1 MASSS
6 RATVAAAAGVTL
18 LGGAA
23 FVSAPAGRAGNLR
36 ATVSATPASAPVS
49 GLEASSVTSMA
60 IASAAV
66 ATCFASRKATANSK
80 HQLVALSAFENEL
93 GVQAPVGF
101 WDPAGFTA
109 DGSTENFAR
118 RRQTELKHGRISMLA
133 TMGYITPEIT
143 GKFPGYLSPSAG
155 LKFADV
161 PNGLAAISKV
171 PAAGWGQILAYMA
184 FCEVSQDQSAGTPAA
199 AGDFG
204 FKVLTASDPEAKKT
218 KLAAELANGRLA
230 MMAIIGMFFQDGLTG
245 SAWGDWANYTASPLR
260 AFENELGVQAPV
272 GFWDPA
278 GFTADGS
285 TENFARRRQTEL
297 KHGRISMLA
306 TMGYITPEITG
317 KFPGYLS
324 PSAGLKFADVPNGLA
339 AISKV
344 PAAGWGQI
352 LAYMAFC
359 EVSQDQSA
367 GTPAAAGDFGFK
379 VLTASDPEAKKTK
392 LAAEL
397 ANGRLAMMAII
408 GMFFQDGLTGSAW
421 GDWAN
426 YTASPLRAF
435 ENELGV
441 QAPVGFWDPAGFT
454 ADGSTENFARR
465 RQTELKHGR
474 ISMLATMGY
483 ITPEITGKFP
493 GYLSPSAGLKFADV
507 PNGLAAISKVP
518 AAGWGQI
525 LAYMAFC
532 EVSQD
537 QSAGTPAAAGDF
549 GFKVLTASDPEAK
562 KTKLAAELANGRLA
576 MMAIIGMFFQ
586 DGLTGSAWGDWANYT
601 ASPLRAFES
610 ELGVQEPVGFWD
622 PVGFTSDGDV
632 VTFKRRRSVEL
643 KHGRISMMAAMGYI
657 TPEITGKLPGYLS
670 PSAGLKFADVP
681 NGLAAVSKVPVAGW
695 AQIAA
700 YFGFVEF
707 SGGFEDYKTGTP
719 GDYGFK
725 VLTSSDPEEKTKK
738 LSAELA
744 NGRLAMMAIIGMFF
758 QDGLTGS
765 AWGDWASYTAS
776 PLRAFENELGVQAPV
791 GFFDPF
797 GLTKDGDTEA
807 FKRRR
812 ATELKNGRVAM
823 LATMG
828 YIAPEYSRFP
838 GFCSPTEGVKFTDVP
853 NGLAALGKVPAAG
866 WMQIFLFLGMVE
878 KGLYTY
884 DSARAPG
891 DYKNAGVL
899 GVPNGSTMAPGEGRN
914 RKLNSELAN
923 GRLAMMAII
932 GMFFQDGLTG
942 SAWGDWAN
950 YAVALTAFENELGV
964 QAPVGFW
971 DPAGFTADGSTE
983 NFARRRQTEL
993 KHGRISMLATMGY
1006 ITPEITGKFPGYLSP
1021 SAGLKFADVPNGLAA
1036 ISKVPAAGWGQILA
1050 YMAFCE
1056 VSQDQS
1062 AGTPAAAGD
1071 FGFKVLTASD
1081 PEAKKTKLAAELAN
1095 GRLAMMAI
1103 IGMFFQDGLTG
1114 SAWGD
1119 WANYTASPL
1128 RAFENELG
1136 VLTASDPEAKK
1147 TKLAAELANGR
1158 LAMMAIIGMFF
1169 QDGLT
1174 GSAWGDWAN
1183 YTASPLRAFE
1193 NELGVQAPVG
1203 FWDPA
1208 GFTADGSTENFAR
1221 RRQTELKHGR
1231 ISMLATMGYITPEIT
1246 GKFPGY
1252 LSPSAGL
1259 KFADVPNGLAAI
1271 SKVPAAG
1278 WGQIL
1283 AYMAFCEVSQDQS
1296 AGTPAAAGDF
1306 GFKVLTAS
1314 DPEAKKTKLAAELAN
1329 GRLAMMAIIGMFFQ
1343 DGLTGS
1349 AWGDWA
1355 NYTASPLRAFENELG
1370 VQAPVGFW
1378 DPAGF
1383 TADGSTENFAR
1394 RRQTELKHGRISMLA
1409 TMGYITPEITGKF
1422 PGYLSPSAGL
1432 KFADVPNGLAA
1443 ISKVPAAGWGQ
1454 ILAYM
1459 AFCEVSQDQSAG
1471 TPAAAGDFG
1480 FKVLTASD
1488 PEAKKT
1494 KLAAELANG
1503 RLAMM
1508 AIIGMFFQDGLTGS
1522 AWGDWANYTA
1532 SPLRAFENELGVQ
1545 APVGFWDPAGFT
1557 ADGSTENFARRRQT
1571 ELKHGR
1577 ISMLA
1582 TMGYITP
1589 EITGKFPGYLSP
1601 SAGLKFADV
1610 PNGLAAISK
1619 VPAAGW
1625 GQILAYMAFCEV
1637 SQDQSAGTPAA
1648 AGDFG
1653 FKVLTAS
1660 DPEAKKTKLAAE
1672 LANGRLAMMA
1682 IIGMFFQDGLT
1693 GSAWGDWANYT
1704 ASPLRAFENE
1714 LGVQAPVGFWDPA
1727 GFTADG
1733 STENFARRRQTEL
1746 KHGRISMLAT
1756 MGYITPEITG
1766 KFPGYLS
1773 PSAGLKFADVPNGLA
1788 AISKVPAAGW
1798 GQILAY
1804 MAFCEVSQDQS
1815 AGTPAAAGDFGF
1827 KVLTASDPE
1836 AKKTK
1841 LAAELANG
1849 RLAMMAIIGMFF
1861 QDGLTGSAWGDW
1873 ANYTASPLRAE
1884 SKM

>member
-1 MASSS
+1 MSSS
-6 RATVAAAAGVTL
+6 RATLASAAGVAFF
-18 LGGAA
+18 GGAT
-23 FVSAPAGRAGNLR
+23 FVSTGSTRTGNLR
-36 ATVSATPASAPVS
+36 ATASTASASAPAAPEANVA
-49 GLEASSVTSMA
+49 GLAVASV
-60 IASAAV
+60 AV
-66 ATCFASRKATANSK
+66 ATCFASRKAGTSTR
-80 HQLVALSAFENEL
+80 QLV
-93 GVQAPVGF
+93 
-101 WDPAGFTA
+101 T
-109 DGSTENFAR
+109 
-118 RRQTELKHGRISMLA
+118 
-133 TMGYITPEIT
+133 
-143 GKFPGYLSPSAG
+143 
-155 LKFADV
+155 
-161 PNGLAAISKV
+161 
-171 PAAGWGQILAYMA
+171 
-184 FCEVSQDQSAGTPAA
+184 
-199 AGDFG
+199 
-204 FKVLTASDPEAKKT
+204 LT
-218 KLAAELANGRLA
+218 
-230 MMAIIGMFFQDGLTG
+230 
-245 SAWGDWANYTASPLR
+245 
-260 AFENELGVQAPV
+260 
-272 GFWDPA
+272 
-278 GFTADGS
+278 
-285 TENFARRRQTEL
+285 
-297 KHGRISMLA
+297 
-306 TMGYITPEITG
+306 
-317 KFPGYLS
+317 
-324 PSAGLKFADVPNGLA
+324 
-339 AISKV
+339 
-344 PAAGWGQI
+344 
-352 LAYMAFC
+352 
-359 EVSQDQSA
+359 
-367 GTPAAAGDFGFK
+367 
-379 VLTASDPEAKKTK
+379 
-392 LAAEL
+392 
-397 ANGRLAMMAII
+397 
-408 GMFFQDGLTGSAW
+408 
-421 GDWAN
+421 
-426 YTASPLRAF
+426 
-435 ENELGV
+435 
-441 QAPVGFWDPAGFT
+441 
-454 ADGSTENFARR
+454 
-465 RQTELKHGR
+465 
-474 ISMLATMGY
+474 
-483 ITPEITGKFP
+483 
-493 GYLSPSAGLKFADV
+493 
-507 PNGLAAISKVP
+507 
-518 AAGWGQI
+518 
-525 LAYMAFC
+525 
-532 EVSQD
+532 
-537 QSAGTPAAAGDF
+537 
-549 GFKVLTASDPEAK
+549 
-562 KTKLAAELANGRLA
+562 
-576 MMAIIGMFFQ
+576 
-586 DGLTGSAWGDWANYT
+586 
-601 ASPLRAFES
+601 
-610 ELGVQEPVGFWD
+610 
-622 PVGFTSDGDV
+622 
-632 VTFKRRRSVEL
+632 
-643 KHGRISMMAAMGYI
+643 
-657 TPEITGKLPGYLS
+657 
-670 PSAGLKFADVP
+670 
-681 NGLAAVSKVPVAGW
+681 
-695 AQIAA
+695 
-700 YFGFVEF
+700 
-707 SGGFEDYKTGTP
+707 
-719 GDYGFK
+719 
-725 VLTSSDPEEKTKK
+725 
-738 LSAELA
+738 
-744 NGRLAMMAIIGMFF
+744 
-758 QDGLTGS
+758 
-765 AWGDWASYTAS
+765 
-776 PLRAFENELGVQAPV
+776 
-791 GFFDPF
+791 
-797 GLTKDGDTEA
+797 
-807 FKRRR
+807 
-812 ATELKNGRVAM
+812 
-823 LATMG
+823 
-828 YIAPEYSRFP
+828 
-838 GFCSPTEGVKFTDVP
+838 
-853 NGLAALGKVPAAG
+853 
-866 WMQIFLFLGMVE
+866 
-878 KGLYTY
+878 
-884 DSARAPG
+884 
-891 DYKNAGVL
+891 
-899 GVPNGSTMAPGEGRN
+899 
-914 RKLNSELAN
+914 
-923 GRLAMMAII
+923 
-932 GMFFQDGLTG
+932 
-942 SAWGDWAN
+942 
-950 YAVALTAFENELGV
+950 
-964 QAPVGFW
+964 
-971 DPAGFTADGSTE
+971 
-983 NFARRRQTEL
+983 
-993 KHGRISMLATMGY
+993 
-1006 ITPEITGKFPGYLSP
+1006 
-1021 SAGLKFADVPNGLAA
+1021 
-1036 ISKVPAAGWGQILA
+1036 
-1050 YMAFCE
+1050 
-1056 VSQDQS
+1056 
-1062 AGTPAAAGD
+1062 
-1071 FGFKVLTASD
+1071 
-1081 PEAKKTKLAAELAN
+1081 
-1095 GRLAMMAI
+1095 
-1103 IGMFFQDGLTG
+1103 
-1114 SAWGD
+1114 
-1119 WANYTASPL
+1119 
-1128 RAFENELG
+1128 
-1136 VLTASDPEAKK
+1136 
-1147 TKLAAELANGR
+1147 
-1158 LAMMAIIGMFF
+1158 
-1169 QDGLT
+1169 
-1174 GSAWGDWAN
+1174 
-1183 YTASPLRAFE
+1183 AFE

-1873 ANYTASPLRAE
+1873 ANYTASPLR
-1884 SKM
+1884 

>member
-765 AWGDWASYTAS
+765 AWGDWA
-776 PLRAFENELGVQAPV
+776 
-791 GFFDPF
+791 
-797 GLTKDGDTEA
+797 
-807 FKRRR
+807 
-812 ATELKNGRVAM
+812 
-823 LATMG
+823 
-828 YIAPEYSRFP
+828 
-838 GFCSPTEGVKFTDVP
+838 
-853 NGLAALGKVPAAG
+853 
-866 WMQIFLFLGMVE
+866 
-878 KGLYTY
+878 
-884 DSARAPG
+884 
-891 DYKNAGVL
+891 
-899 GVPNGSTMAPGEGRN
+899 
-914 RKLNSELAN
+914 
-923 GRLAMMAII
+923 
-932 GMFFQDGLTG
+932 
-942 SAWGDWAN
+942 N

-1071 FGFKVLTASD
+1071 FGFK
-1081 PEAKKTKLAAELAN
+1081 
-1095 GRLAMMAI
+1095 
-1103 IGMFFQDGLTG
+1103 
-1114 SAWGD
+1114 
-1119 WANYTASPL
+1119 
-1128 RAFENELG
+1128 